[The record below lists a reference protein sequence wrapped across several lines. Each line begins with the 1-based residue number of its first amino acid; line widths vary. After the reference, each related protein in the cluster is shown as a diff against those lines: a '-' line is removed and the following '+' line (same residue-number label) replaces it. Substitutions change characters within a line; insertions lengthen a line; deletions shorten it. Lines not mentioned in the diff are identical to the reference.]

1 MHRQKTAAN
10 DGGQKTNKSKR
21 ISPKKKVAPATPQS
35 RANKIKNEKLRNDV
49 PMGART
55 FASSQ
60 NSNGRLKNTKKKNTS
75 SGKKNATTRTK
86 RY

>member
-1 MHRQKTAAN
+1 MPAYEKKPSLKQA
-10 DGGQKTNKSKR
+10 KSKTTAKPKNKTTAK
-21 ISPKKKVAPATPQS
+21 PKKRVGPATPQS

-60 NSNGRLKNTKKKNTS
+60 NSNGARMAPRKS
-75 SGKKNATTRTK
+75 SRKTK
-86 RY
+86 RG